1 MATTKLT
8 GTINHEKQGWY
19 SSTYAKKGTN
29 ETIKITF
36 PSFTDAK
43 NYTFQ
48 KALLYMTFKNSG
60 NDGKKKMKITSTGI
74 EKQYITNGDAYAA
87 TTYIDFGN
95 NLAALQQWFANGGTV
110 ITSTDPES
118 GGYHTLS
125 SGTCSYN
132 YAKISAAYWEI
143 EYVAKASSLSSYT
156 SSMSLGTA
164 YSTTISASDSS
175 YTHDIIITCGS
186 ASATFSALG
195 NGTTSVTPPLSLG
208 SGFPSSTSSAATLTL
223 ITKSN
228 GSEIGRNSYSITLST
243 SNKPTITGVSVS
255 PTSSILGGITSLTIT
270 ANGVAGTAGASIKSY
285 ALSIGGVS
293 CGSNTT
299 GKFTV
304 VPSNNLAGS
313 KTATIVV
320 TDSRNYT
327 SSKESG
333 SFTIYSYAAPYLS
346 GLSFY
351 RCNENGTRDDVSGTS
366 AAATFTSHYSAA
378 ASNAI
383 KSLTLTINGTTYSSY
398 SSGTV
403 IEKSKLKV
411 DTQYA
416 ATIKITDN
424 MGYSSTYNLVL
435 PSATYLLHFREGQN
449 SVGIGCAADDVG
461 SGSRIKVGWP
471 LVVNNTITLNSALP
485 LASGGTGISA
495 TSNAGLLESLGAV
508 KKSGDTMT
516 GALNLNNNLTVS
528 GVSTFGGKSV
538 IKNDATF
545 PQMLFKVSGDDTTR
559 SMLFWNE
566 NGKQLQFRHFNGAD
580 AYEDFRLPAVTT
592 SSTAYYDILTTKNLL
607 NTTISGTDPVNY
619 QINLGEARIEAGFLD
634 LTDATSNAVTTTTVS
649 FESSFSSIPIVVGC
663 FQSSSSAAAHAA
675 VDYSISNRSTTG
687 FTVRVYNNS
696 STGRAPNFL
705 WIAIGK

>member
-60 NDGKKKMKITSTGI
+60 NDGQKKMKITSTGI
-74 EKQYITNGDAYAA
+74 ENTYTTKDDAYAA
-87 TTYIDFGN
+87 TTYINFGN
-95 NLAALQQWFANGGTV
+95 NLTALQQWFANGGTV

-143 EYVAKASSLSSYT
+143 ECVAKASSLSSYT
-156 SSMSLGTA
+156 SSMTLDTA
-164 YSTTISASDSS
+164 YSVTISASDSS
-175 YTHDIIITCGS
+175 YMHDIVITCGS
-186 ASATFSALG
+186 ASATFSALSS
-195 NGTTSVTPPLSLG
+195 GTKSITPPLSLG
-208 SGFPSSTSSAATLTL
+208 SGFPSSTNATATLTL

-243 SNKPTITGVSVS
+243 SSKPTITGVSVS
-255 PTSSILGGITSLTIT
+255 PTSNILGGITSLTIS

-293 CGSNTT
+293 CGLNTT
-299 GKFTV
+299 GTFTV

-327 SSKESG
+327 SSKTSS
-333 SFTIYSYAAPYLS
+333 SFTIYSYSAPYLS

-351 RCNENGTRDDVSGTS
+351 RCNESGTRDDVSGTS
-366 AAATFTSHYSAA
+366 AVATFTSHYSTA

-403 IEKSKLKV
+403 VEKSKLKV
-411 DTQYA
+411 DTQYT

-461 SGSRIKVGWP
+461 SGSRIKIGWP

-495 TSNAGLLESLGAV
+495 ISNAGLLESLGAV
-508 KKSGDTMT
+508 KKSGDTIT
-516 GALNLNNNLTVS
+516 GAMTLDSTLLVKGATTLNNTLTINNTSPTLALSTYGQISATSTQIKFKSS
-528 GVSTFGGKSV
+528 GETYS
-538 IKNDATF
+538 
-545 PQMLFKVSGDDTTR
+545 
-559 SMLFWNE
+559 
-566 NGKQLQFRHFNGAD
+566 
-580 AYEDFRLPAVTT
+580 LPIS
-592 SSTAYYDILTTKNLL
+592 SSTAASYDILTTKNLL

-619 QINLGEARIEAGFLD
+619 QINLGEAHIETGFLD
-634 LTDATSNAVTTTTVS
+634 LTEATKNSVTTTTVS
-649 FESSFSSIPIVVGC
+649 FKTSFSLIPIVVGC

-675 VDYSISNRSTTG
+675 IDYSISNRSTTG
-687 FTVRVYNNS
+687 FTVKVFNNS
-696 STGRAPNFL
+696 SSDRSPNFL